1 MSRFI
6 TALVAA
12 LAIFSYAL
20 PSAAAVSG
28 LVRGTVTLDGKP
40 VAHATVVLE
49 GEGSKFTTQTGA
61 DGGYVFS
68 QVPFGQYRLTASIK
82 GTPEVHADVSLA
94 GGSVA
99 TIDLPLSQ
107 LRQIAQTVVTAH
119 AGAASN
125 PPSVHQIDRSQ

>member
-61 DGGYVFS
+61 DGEYVFS
-68 QVPFGQYRLTASIK
+68 QVPFGHV
-82 GTPEVHADVSLA
+82 P
-94 GGSVA
+94 
-99 TIDLPLSQ
+99 
-107 LRQIAQTVVTAH
+107 AH
-119 AGAASN
+119 
-125 PPSVHQIDRSQ
+125 RSR